1 MTKTREINSSSSAYK
16 LLVSTPASRIWF
28 TAEPFHV
35 QMCETSKLCLNTQK
49 PTRPPKNIVLSK
61 KETEQR
67 GAGGGKGAEKKKPG
81 LFSFSGNIILF
92 GQRILSRQSLRR
104 TRNKGR
110 EVRKPCEEE
119 EAFVCSRIKTH
130 RSSAAGSSTLRYKS
144 SRLLPLLL
152 SLILPSS
159 FFMLLSF
166 LHFSLQFLFSLP
178 PSSSLWS
185 ALYPPV
191 LSILPHP
198 PSLPH
203 IPTPQ
208 RLVINASF
216 NCHAHFYAH

>member
-1 MTKTREINSSSSAYK
+1 MIHSWAFSCSDVWNIQTVSEYSKTHPTPQKYRQRRNRSSEGREEVK
-16 LLVSTPASRIWF
+16 
-28 TAEPFHV
+28 V
-35 QMCETSKLCLNTQK
+35 QK
-49 PTRPPKNIVLSK
+49 
-61 KETEQR
+61 
-67 GAGGGKGAEKKKPG
+67 KKKPG

-104 TRNKGR
+104 TRNKGG

>member
-28 TAEPFHV
+28 TAEPVRV
-35 QMCETSKLCLNTQK
+35 QMCETSKRDHVSVCVWILKN
-49 PTRPPKNIVLSK
+49 PPDPPKISSC
-61 KETEQR
+61 QR
-67 GAGGGKGAEKKKPG
+67 RNRSSEGREEVKVQKKKKPG

-104 TRNKGR
+104 TRNKRG

-198 PSLPH
+198 PSLPPPH
-203 IPTPQ
+203 PHPS
-208 RLVINASF
+208 AFSD
-216 NCHAHFYAH
+216 

>member
-1 MTKTREINSSSSAYK
+1 MIHSWACSCSDVWNIQTRS
-16 LLVSTPASRIWF
+16 
-28 TAEPFHV
+28 
-35 QMCETSKLCLNTQK
+35 CERLCLNTQK
-49 PTRPPKNIVLSK
+49 PTRPPKNIVLSE
-61 KETEQR
+61 KEPEQR
-67 GAGGGKGAEKKKPG
+67 GAGGGKGAEKPG
-81 LFSFSGNIILF
+81 LFSLSGNIILF

-104 TRNKGR
+104 TRNKGG

>member
-28 TAEPFHV
+28 TAEPFV
-35 QMCETSKLCLNTQK
+35 FRCVKQPNCVWILKN
-49 PTRPPKNIVLSK
+49 PPDPPKISSE
-61 KETEQR
+61 KEPEQR
-67 GAGGGKGAEKKKPG
+67 GGGKGAEKPG
-81 LFSFSGNIILF
+81 LFSLSGNIILF